1 MKKLSSFIKNHMR
14 VLIICLTISCL
25 YTLKAQNQKDFNLS
39 VSTDIGYS
47 SLKLNGH
54 KNNMS
59 TQGAGIEIGYNL
71 NYVIIESGI
80 FYNRSQTNYISK
92 GESAFLDIQNLK
104 IPLGFMTVIG
114 VGTQKNDEKPKNIGL
129 LLGLGIYSD
138 YYFKIKADNLFRE
151 SNVGWNLG
159 MYSKFGIHLKVNQ
172 IWGFNLGIKN
182 ENGFGEAKKDALK
195 IKNERT
201 TMFLCF
207 EIYL

>member
-1 MKKLSSFIKNHMR
+1 
-14 VLIICLTISCL
+14 
-25 YTLKAQNQKDFNLS
+25 
-39 VSTDIGYS
+39 
-47 SLKLNGH
+47 
-54 KNNMS
+54 
-59 TQGAGIEIGYNL
+59 
-71 NYVIIESGI
+71 
-80 FYNRSQTNYISK
+80 
-92 GESAFLDIQNLK
+92 K